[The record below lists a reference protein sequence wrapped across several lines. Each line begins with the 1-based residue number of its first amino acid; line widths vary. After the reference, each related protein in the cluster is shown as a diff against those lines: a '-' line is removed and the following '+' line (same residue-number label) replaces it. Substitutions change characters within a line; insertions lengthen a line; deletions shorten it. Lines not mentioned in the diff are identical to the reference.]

1 MRWIEERRQGVDRDG
16 DNQQGWRNKSEM
28 EGEKIEVSNAGLE
41 FRNADGEIVSWIEER
56 QLSKVI
62 VFWEQIKKSPGGHGQ
77 TCLLPVART
86 STLITTCQLT
96 FL

>member
-1 MRWIEERRQGVDRDG
+1 
-16 DNQQGWRNKSEM
+16 M

-77 TCLLPVART
+77 TRLLPVART